1 MTTSGSDFTPFE
13 ASIADIQAALRD
25 GRTTSVAL
33 VEYYLDRIA
42 QFDKSG
48 PTLNAVPVLNQDA
61 LAEARASDDR
71 RARNET
77 LGPLDGIPFTVKD
90 SYRVAGMT
98 VAAGSPAFEH
108 LRATED
114 SFAIEQLR
122 REGAVLLGRTNMP
135 PMADGGMQRGVHG
148 RAESPYNPKF
158 LAAAFASGSSQGS
171 GVAVAS
177 NFGAFSLG
185 SETVSSGRSPASN
198 NSVVTYTPSR
208 GVISMRGVW
217 PLFALRDVV
226 TPYART
232 VADLCQLLD
241 PLTRTD
247 PTPRGDFW
255 LDQPFVELPVPMA
268 TAPHSWAAL
277 ANEADAREATSR
289 ALAGARIAVPRV
301 YVGEGAGMDIDTRAS
316 ILKLWD
322 AAAQRLRDL
331 GAEVVLTDFPLVEAY
346 EGGVP
351 AGEKIEELGVLPA
364 GWMHFEFTDLLAFG
378 WDDFLV
384 ANNDPACNRLADV
397 DPDQIFPPPPG
408 SLPDRYDEVEDYDQ
422 RYRVT
427 VGIAK
432 AGIAHPHTRPDY
444 GDGLRAL
451 EKLREQLLEKWM
463 DDNGYDLVAF
473 PANADVGPADADTNV
488 AAADIAWRNGV
499 LFSNGNYS
507 IRHMG
512 VPTLTVP
519 MGIMDDTKMPVGLTF
534 AGRAYSDRA
543 IIEAGLAF
551 ESVGSLRQPP
561 PIH

>member
-1 MTTSGSDFTPFE
+1 MTGFDPFE
-13 ASIADIQAALRD
+13 ASICDIADALRER
-25 GRTTSVAL
+25 RTSSVQL

-42 QFDKSG
+42 TFDHAG
-48 PTLNAVPVLNQDA
+48 PLLYAVPVLNEDA
-61 LAEARASDDR
+61 LAEAMASDER
-71 RARNET
+71 RARGES
-77 LGPLDGIPFTVKD
+77 LGSLDGIPYTVKD

-98 VAAGSPAFEH
+98 VAAGSPVFVN
-108 LRATED
+108 LRANED
-114 SFAIEQLR
+114 AFAIEQLR
-122 REGAVLLGRTNMP
+122 RAGAVLLGRTNMP
-135 PMADGGMQRGVHG
+135 PMADGGMQRGLHG
-148 RAESPYNPKF
+148 RAESPYNPEF

-171 GVAVAS
+171 GVAVAA

-241 PLTRTD
+241 PLTQVD

-255 LDQPFVELPVPMA
+255 LDQPFVELPVPLEQ
-268 TAPHSWAAL
+268 APNSWAAL
-277 ANEADAREATSR
+277 AESPTAG
-289 ALAGARIAVPRV
+289 ALAGKRVAVPRV
-301 YVGEGAGMDIDTRAS
+301 YVGEGEAMDIETRAS
-316 ILKLWD
+316 ILQLWES
-322 AAAQRLRDL
+322 AAQRLRDL
-331 GAEVVLTDFPLVEAY
+331 GAEVVLTDLPLIEKY

-351 AGEKIEELGVLPA
+351 AGEKIEDLGVLPP
-364 GWMHFEFTDLLAFG
+364 GWMHFEFTELLAFG

-384 ANNDPACNRLADV
+384 ANGDPACARLGDV

-408 SLPDRYDEVEDYDQ
+408 SLPDRYAEVVDYDQ

-427 VGIAK
+427 VALAK
-432 AGIAHPHTRPDY
+432 AGLAHPHARPDY
-444 GDGLRAL
+444 ADGLRAL
-451 EKLREQLLEKWM
+451 EQLREQLWETWM

-488 AAADIAWRNGV
+488 ASADIAWRNGV
-499 LFSNGNYS
+499 LFSNGNYA

-512 VPTLTVP
+512 LPTLTVP
-519 MGIMDDTKMPVGLTF
+519 MGVMSDIGMPVGLTF
-534 AGRAYSDRA
+534 AARAYDDHA
-543 IIEAGLAF
+543 LIEAGLAF
-551 ESVGSLRQPP
+551 ESLGSLRQPP
-561 PIH
+561 RNAPRT

>member
-1 MTTSGSDFTPFE
+1 MTSSSNSTVGFNPYE
-13 ASIADIQAALRD
+13 ASIVDVQRALAE
-25 GRTTSVAL
+25 GRTTSATL
-33 VEYYLDRIA
+33 VDYYLDRIA
-42 QFDKSG
+42 RLDKSG
-48 PTLNAVPVLNQDA
+48 PRLNALPVLNPD
-61 LAEARASDDR
+61 ARADAIESDAR
-71 RARNET
+71 RARGESF
-77 LGPLDGIPFTVKD
+77 GPLDGIPYTVKD

-98 VAAGSPAFEH
+98 VAAGSPAFAN
-108 LRATED
+108 LRAHED

-177 NFGAFSLG
+177 NFGVFSLG

-226 TPYART
+226 TPYARS

-255 LDQPFVELPVPMA
+255 LDQPFVELPVPLA
-268 TAPHSWAAL
+268 DAPKTWAAL
-277 ANEADAREATSR
+277 PAEPGVADS
-289 ALAGARIAVPRV
+289 LAGKRIAVPRM
-301 YVGEGAGMDIDTRAS
+301 YVGDGAAMDIDTRAS
-316 ILKLWD
+316 ILSLWD
-322 AAAQRLRDL
+322 RAAKRLRSL

-351 AGEKIEELGVLPA
+351 AGEKIEQLGVLPD
-364 GWMHFEFTDLLAFG
+364 GWMHFEFNELLAFG

-384 ANNDPACNRLADV
+384 ANGDSRCARLADV

-408 SLPDRYDEVEDYDQ
+408 ALPDRYAEVEDYDD

-427 VGIAK
+427 VGLAQ
-432 AGIAHPHTRPDY
+432 AGLQHPHQRSGY

-451 EKLREQLLEKWM
+451 EDLRLRLLEKWM
-463 DDNGYDLVAF
+463 DDNGFDFVAF
-473 PANADVGPADADTNV
+473 PANADVGPSDADMNEPS
-488 AAADIAWRNGV
+488 ADIAWRNGV
-499 LFSNGNYS
+499 LFSNGNYA

-519 MGIMDDTKMPVGLTF
+519 MGVMSDTGMPVGLTI

-551 ESVGSLRQPP
+551 ESAGSLRMPP
-561 PIH
+561 PID